1 MKMNKRIAA
10 AIVVLSLVRAG
21 QAEEAM
27 STSAVAKETFW
38 QQTRALV
45 PVQIVLPPDYV
56 AEEHRTMVMVL
67 HGYANSVEKFQGP
80 AERLAAAGFVAVL
93 PESPYAFVSEW
104 GLGYDWT
111 LYNRGDADLQEKAR
125 RLMVTETL
133 PAIAGEVKRRY
144 EIDDVYVL
152 GFSQGARVA
161 VQTCIYA
168 SELFKGAITFG
179 LSEYKPAWFDKS
191 ALESAR
197 RIPFLLLHGE
207 QDEWAAVAIS
217 ERARDHL
224 SGEGFEVSLR
234 LFPGGHVV
242 PGDEL
247 DYVARWIRDNER

>member
-1 MKMNKRIAA
+1 MKMNKRIAS

-38 QQTRALV
+38 QQTKALV

-111 LYNRGDADLQEKAR
+111 LYNRGDADLQERAR

-133 PAIAGEVKRRY
+133 PAVAGEVKRRY
-144 EIDDVYVL
+144 EIDDIYVL

-179 LSEYKPAWFDKS
+179 LSEYKSAWFDDIRPGICSPYSLS
-191 ALESAR
+191 AFSWRAGRVGGGRHFRASPPSSFR
-197 RIPFLLLHGE
+197 RGIRGE
-207 QDEWAAVAIS
+207 PAT
-217 ERARDHL
+217 
-224 SGEGFEVSLR
+224 
-234 LFPGGHVV
+234 FPGRTRRTGRRVGLCRTV
-242 PGDEL
+242 DPQQ
-247 DYVARWIRDNER
+247 